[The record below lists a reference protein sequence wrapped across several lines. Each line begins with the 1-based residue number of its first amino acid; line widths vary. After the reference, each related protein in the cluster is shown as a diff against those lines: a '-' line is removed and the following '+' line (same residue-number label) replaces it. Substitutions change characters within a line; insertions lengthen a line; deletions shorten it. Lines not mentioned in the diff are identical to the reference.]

1 MFRKVPI
8 HVVGGLDE
16 VAALADAVGKPAV
29 VIFDADNTLVPQ
41 GVPFDEFARTV
52 TNAVARFKEM
62 SQVDRVVVL
71 TNGAERG
78 VPGMIHSGNKPWTTR
93 RRLGLDRPNV
103 PVWVV
108 GDQVLTDGVL
118 AWRLGATFVHL
129 AIDVADEAPKQAL
142 MRRVGRRLAGLMFH
156 PS

>member
-1 MFRKVPI
+1 MYLA
-8 HVVGGLDE
+8 GDLDE
-16 VAALADAVGKPAV
+16 VAALTVALEKPAV
-29 VIFDADNTLVPQ
+29 VIFDADSTLVRQ
-41 GVPFDEFARTV
+41 GAPVDEFARTV
-52 TNAVARFKEM
+52 TNAVARFKAM

-71 TNGAERG
+71 TNGAERS
-78 VPGMIHSGNKPWTTR
+78 VPDMIHHGNKPWTTR
-93 RRLGLDRPNV
+93 RRLDLDRATG

-129 AIDVADEAPKQAL
+129 AIDIDDEPPRQAL
-142 MRRVGRRLAGLMFH
+142 MRRAGRRLAWLMFR